1 MLMIDTLNNYLVQH
15 KSISIPGL
23 GTIYVERIP
32 AQTDF
37 VNKQILPPS
46 FHFRFDRFFDS
57 PHKDFFTFLAKKKN
71 IADYEAIKLYNEWAL
86 DFRNRIRNNEVI
98 EWDGVGRLEQ
108 ESSGDVVFHPYS
120 AIPSHLKPVF
130 AERVVRNNAQHT
142 MLVGDKETT
151 NVEMTE
157 LLSEETFVEK
167 ESWWIYALIIAAV
180 ALVAIFFYFN
190 SNGMN
195 IESTANQHKVNIK

>member
-1 MLMIDTLNNYLVQH
+1 MIDTLNTYLVQH
-15 KSISIPGL
+15 RSISIPGL

-46 FHFRFDRFFDS
+46 YHYRFDKFFDS
-57 PHKDFFTFLAKKKN
+57 PHKDFFTFLAARKN
-71 IADYEAIKLYNEWAL
+71 MAEYEAIGFYSDWAL

-98 EWDGVGRLEQ
+98 EWEGVGTLAQ
-108 ESSGDVVFHPYS
+108 DSSGEVMFHAQS
-120 AIPSHLKPVF
+120 ALPSYLKPVY
-130 AERVVRNNAQHT
+130 AERVIRNNAQHT

-157 LLSEETFVEK
+157 LLSEEVYVEK
-167 ESWWIYALIIAAV
+167 ESWWIYALIIAAIS
-180 ALVAIFFYFN
+180 LVAIFFYFN
-190 SNGMN
+190 RNGMN
-195 IESTANQHKVNIK
+195 IESTSNQQKVYSR